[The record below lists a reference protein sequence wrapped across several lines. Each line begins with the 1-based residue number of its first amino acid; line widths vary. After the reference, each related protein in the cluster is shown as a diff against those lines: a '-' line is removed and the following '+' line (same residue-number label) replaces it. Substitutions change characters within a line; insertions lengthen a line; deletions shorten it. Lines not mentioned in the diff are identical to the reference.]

1 MSEHVTSRCCY
12 YKIPRKKKYCVII
25 YSRQIFQCFNDLHT
39 YLKEVDNFSD
49 AVAATV
55 LDTVVAHRV
64 DKLEI
69 IDALLALGRTKGEI
83 NNYLNGTIV
92 K

>member
-25 YSRQIFQCFNDLHT
+25 YRRQIFQCFDDLRT

-55 LDTVVAHRV
+55 LDTIFAHRV
-64 DKLEI
+64 GKLEI
-69 IDALLALGRTKGEI
+69 VDALLALGRTKNEI
-83 NNYLNGTIV
+83 DSYLKGTIV